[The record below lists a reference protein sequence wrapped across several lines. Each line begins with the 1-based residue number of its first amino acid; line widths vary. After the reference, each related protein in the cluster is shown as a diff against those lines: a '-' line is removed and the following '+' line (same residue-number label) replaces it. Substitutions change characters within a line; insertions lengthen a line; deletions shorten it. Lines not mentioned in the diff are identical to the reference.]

1 MSKRKR
7 FIATS
12 ITLSLG
18 FVGIQFLPEQYR
30 IISIGLLGLL
40 TLLLFFWSL
49 KEGLGFNMTLITLTL
64 PLIFTLGVG
73 FFWFLLPTSPLTR
86 IPIVIFYGFGI
97 YALCLTANIYTVS
110 AIRTIALLRAAKG
123 VGFVLTLLSFFL
135 VFDTI
140 LSLKWPI
147 YLYAVTSIL
156 ASFPLFFHGF
166 WEVELEKNFS
176 RKVGRFSLIAS
187 VIMGEIAIAIF
198 FWPTSVVV
206 GSLFLTVASY
216 VLLGLGQA
224 ELEGRLFSQTI
235 REYLLVGLAVFI
247 GMFFVTRWG
256 G

>member
-123 VGFVLTLLSFFL
+123 VGFVLTLMTFFL

-140 LSLKWPI
+140 LSFKWPI
-147 YLYAVTSIL
+147 YFNSIL
-156 ASFPLFFHGF
+156 VFLVSIPLYLQGF
-166 WEVELEKNFS
+166 WIIDLQRSLS
-176 RKVGRFSLIAS
+176 RKLYINS
-187 VIMGEIAIAIF
+187 VITAFIMGEIA
-198 FWPTSVVV
+198 
-206 GSLFLTVASY
+206 LT
-216 VLLGLGQA
+216 L
-224 ELEGRLFSQTI
+224 
-235 REYLLVGLAVFI
+235 
-247 GMFFVTRWG
+247 
-256 G
+256 

>member
-135 VFDTI
+135 VFDMVARWI
-140 LSLKWPI
+140 LKKIKI
-147 YLYAVTSIL
+147 YLL
-156 ASFPLFFHGF
+156 H
-166 WEVELEKNFS
+166 
-176 RKVGRFSLIAS
+176 
-187 VIMGEIAIAIF
+187 
-198 FWPTSVVV
+198 
-206 GSLFLTVASY
+206 
-216 VLLGLGQA
+216 
-224 ELEGRLFSQTI
+224 
-235 REYLLVGLAVFI
+235 
-247 GMFFVTRWG
+247 
-256 G
+256 